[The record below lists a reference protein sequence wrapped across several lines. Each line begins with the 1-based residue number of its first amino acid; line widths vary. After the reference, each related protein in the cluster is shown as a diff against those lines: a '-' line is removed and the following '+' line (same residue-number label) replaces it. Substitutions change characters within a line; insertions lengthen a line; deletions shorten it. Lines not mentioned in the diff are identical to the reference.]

1 MAVTDPGRR
10 VLPASGTFNGNPVTA
25 AAGVVSVEDLTDLA
39 ITAMASLAE
48 RMADGIVA
56 AGAAV
61 GLGIEISRIGSLL
74 NVYIGS
80 PPAPGPER
88 TDGEI
93 IALAHLA
100 MLDHGVFV
108 APRGLIALSTVLDD
122 EVADEALA
130 GIGAAL
136 ADVAAESG

>member
-1 MAVTDPGRR
+1 
-10 VLPASGTFNGNPVTA
+10 
-25 AAGVVSVEDLTDLA
+25 
-39 ITAMASLAE
+39 MASLAE

-88 TDGEI
+88 TDGET

-100 MLDHGVFV
+100 MLDHGVFA
-108 APRGLIALSTVLDD
+108 APRGMMALSTVLDD